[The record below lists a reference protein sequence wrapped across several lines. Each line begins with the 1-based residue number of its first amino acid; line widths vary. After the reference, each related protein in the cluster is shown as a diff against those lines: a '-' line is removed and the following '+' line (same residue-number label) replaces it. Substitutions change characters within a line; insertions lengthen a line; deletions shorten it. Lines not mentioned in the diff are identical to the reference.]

1 MRLLPALVVLFAL
14 NGLSVTT
21 ALAQDWPRDK
31 PTQPPS
37 AAQLASPKAD
47 QAEAQKTNQPG
58 TPKASQA
65 DTPKAG
71 QADNG
76 STLPQ
81 PKPASGEAPAA
92 PQDKAAQDKAAQN
105 RGEKRFAFVIG
116 NESYAAGALPTAA
129 NDAGLM
135 AQTLQAAGFDVVGAR
150 DLDAD
155 TLRRSYADF
164 LKRVTDAG
172 PDAVAFVYMSG
183 YGVQYGNDNY
193 YVPIGANVSRD
204 ADIPIETIRLSD
216 LTGPLV
222 ALNLKARFMV
232 FDAAYQLPFRVI
244 GTPLAG
250 GFNLQEATPGLL
262 VAYNAAPG
270 TVAPVGKGN
279 YGVFAQS
286 LAAELRDGG
295 LTPDEVFDRVR
306 LRVNEETKGSEIP
319 WDVSKIDADFRFFVR
334 KQGAPPPAAI
344 GEQVAA
350 LTTKPIGELPVKE
363 AYTAAVARDSYE
375 SYQSFVTSYG
385 KDPLAKRARVLLA
398 ARREALTWRRSI
410 AVDTPPAYW
419 SYVGRYP
426 HGPHATAAKLR
437 LAALTAPPAPPV
449 DFQAIP
455 FDVPPPPPDEL
466 PFVDQPVID
475 FVEPGYG
482 LPPLPPPPNYWLP
495 PLQAGFL
502 DLPPPPA
509 PEGLFFL
516 PVPAFVPLP
525 VYYDPP
531 PFVVYPFDN
540 YFYGGFEGGGF
551 GGYGGG
557 GDVFINNNR
566 VVNNI
571 HEAFPGGGP
580 RGFGRTGTAA
590 AGGGAAAGA
599 AAVGL
604 PAAAR
609 ARVGALERRGITTP
623 AQLNAARGQGD
634 LRGTGAGA
642 RKALPG
648 QRAGEAGRARAAAAR
663 PGEAARTG
671 AAAGGQGGKTGAGA
685 TRSSAG
691 HGAAARQT
699 TRQAARQPSR
709 GRDTAGRQQ
718 QRATGR
724 QAQRGRV
731 AAGAGHGR
739 RAAERAG
746 GRRGLAAGS
755 GRAGRSR
762 GAQRTQGF
770 GSGRA
775 ARGFGGGRAQGF
787 GGGRP
792 TQNLGGGRQQGIV
805 GGGRPQGFGGAGAGG
820 VRPGGG
826 GFGVG
831 RPGGFGGGGFGGGRP
846 GGGGFGGGRPG
857 GFGGGG
863 RPGGGRFG
871 GGFHGG
877 GGGFHR

>member
-31 PTQPPS
+31 PTQPLS
-37 AAQLASPKAD
+37 AAQPASPKPSQAD
-47 QAEAQKTNQPG
+47 A
-58 TPKASQA
+58 PKASQA
-65 DTPKAG
+65 ESSSA
-71 QADNG
+71 
-76 STLPQ
+76 LPQ
-81 PKPASGEAPAA
+81 PKPVAGEAPAA
-92 PQDKAAQDKAAQN
+92 ALQDKAAQDKAAQD
-105 RGEKRFAFVIG
+105 RATRDKAEKRFAFVVG

-129 NDAGLM
+129 NDAGLL
-135 AQTLQAAGFDVVGAR
+135 AQTLQAAGFEVVGAR

-172 PDAVAFVYMSG
+172 PGSVAFVYMSG

-193 YVPIGANVSRD
+193 YVPIGADVSRD

-232 FDAAYQLPFRVI
+232 FDAAYQLPFRVT
-244 GTPLAG
+244 GVPLAG
-250 GFNLQEATPGLL
+250 GFNLQEVTPGSLI
-262 VAYNAAPG
+262 AYNAAPG

-286 LAAELRDGG
+286 LAAELRVGG

-319 WDVSKIDADFRFFVR
+319 WDVSKIDADFRFFVP
-334 KQGAPPPAAI
+334 KQGAPPPAAT

-437 LAALTAPPAPPV
+437 LAALTAPPAPPM

-557 GDVFINNNR
+557 GDVFIGNNR
-566 VVNNI
+566 VVNNT

-580 RGFGRTGTAA
+580 RGFGRAGTAA
-590 AGGGAAAGA
+590 AVGVAAGA
-599 AAVGL
+599 AAVAL
-604 PAAAR
+604 PAAAQAR
-609 ARVGALERRGITTP
+609 AGALERRGITTP
-623 AQLNAARGQGD
+623 AQLNASREQGD
-634 LRGTGAGA
+634 PRNGAGVGA
-642 RKALPG
+642 RNALPG
-648 QRAGEAGRARAAAAR
+648 QHTGEAGHAGAAASR
-663 PGEAARTG
+663 PGEATRA
-671 AAAGGQGGKTGAGA
+671 GAGQPGK
-685 TRSSAG
+685 AG
-691 HGAAARQT
+691 VRAARGDQARGTAARQT
-699 TRQAARQPSR
+699 SGRQVRSPSR
-709 GRDTAGRQQ
+709 GRGAAGRQQ
-718 QRATGR
+718 QRAAGR

-731 AAGAGHGR
+731 AAGGGR
-739 RAAERAG
+739 GGRAAQRAG
-746 GRRGLAAGS
+746 GRPGFAARRG
-755 GRAGRSR
+755 
-762 GAQRTQGF
+762 GF
-770 GSGRA
+770 GGGRA
-775 ARGFGGGRAQGF
+775 ARGFGGGRAQGVGGGRPAQNF
-787 GGGRP
+787 GGGRQP
-792 TQNLGGGRQQGIV
+792 GIT
-805 GGGRPQGFGGAGAGG
+805 GGGRPQGFGGA
-820 VRPGGG
+820 RPGGSGG
-826 GFGVG
+826 GFGGSRPGFGGG

-846 GGGGFGGGRPG
+846 GGFGGGGFGGGRPG

-863 RPGGGRFG
+863 LGGARPGGFGGGRPGGG

-877 GGGFHR
+877 GGGGFHR